1 MYDKSPFS
9 IYESQGAADI
19 RGTSDSYK
27 GMILR
32 QLDRVINLITIGN
45 ARYQGQE
52 QMFSTDSLARS
63 ALRGI
68 QALEAMITPIM
79 NPDYEANTR
88 PIKDNIIILIKNINS
103 KELEFYDVYNQWL
116 TEIIKHLDKFNML
129 PEKEIELEF
138 E

>member
-1 MYDKSPFS
+1 MYDNQPFQL
-9 IYESQGAADI
+9 YQSQAATDI

-52 QMFSTDSLARS
+52 QMFSEDTLARS

-79 NPDYEANTR
+79 NEDYETNTR
-88 PIKDNIIILIKNINS
+88 PIKQQIIKTIKQINT
-103 KELEFYDVYNQWL
+103 KELEYYDAYNQWL

-129 PEKEIELEF
+129 PEKEIEMEF

>member
-1 MYDKSPFS
+1 
-9 IYESQGAADI
+9 
-19 RGTSDSYK
+19 
-27 GMILR
+27 MILR

-45 ARYQGQE
+45 ARYQGAE
-52 QMFSTDSLARS
+52 QMFTEDTLARS

-79 NPDYEANTR
+79 NPDYEQSTR
-88 PIKDNIIILIKNINS
+88 PIKEELLICIKKINT
-103 KELEFYDVYNQWL
+103 KELEFYDYYNQWL

-129 PEKEIELEF
+129 PEKEIEMEF

>member
-1 MYDKSPFS
+1 MYDNSPFS
-9 IYESQGAADI
+9 LYQSQASKDI
-19 RGTSDSYK
+19 KGTSDSYK

-32 QLDRVINLITIGN
+32 QLDRVINLITVGN

-79 NPDYEANTR
+79 NPDYEEQTR
-88 PIKDNIIILIKNINS
+88 PLKNEIIGLIKNINT
-103 KELEFYDVYNQWL
+103 KELEYYDVFNQWL

>member
-1 MYDKSPFS
+1 MYDNSPFT
-9 IYESQGAADI
+9 IYQSQSAQDI
-19 RGTSDSYK
+19 QGTSDSYK

-45 ARYQGQE
+45 ARYQGAE
-52 QMFSTDSLARS
+52 QMFSEDTLARS

-79 NPDYEANTR
+79 NPDYEQKTR
-88 PIKDNIIILIKNINS
+88 PLKDQIITLIKNINT
-103 KELEFYDVYNQWL
+103 KELEYYDVFNQWL
-116 TEIIKHLDKFNML
+116 TEIIRHLDKFNML
-129 PEKEIELEF
+129 PEKEMELEF

>member
-1 MYDKSPFS
+1 MYDNNPFS
-9 IYESQGAADI
+9 IYQSQSAQDI

-32 QLDRVINLITIGN
+32 QLDRVINLITIGS
-45 ARYQGQE
+45 ARYQGQQ
-52 QMFSTDSLARS
+52 QMFTTDTLARS
-63 ALRGI
+63 ALKGI

-79 NPDYEANTR
+79 NPDYEEKTR
-88 PIKDNIIILIKNINS
+88 PLKEEIIKHVKNINS
-103 KELEFYDVYNQWL
+103 KELEFYDIFNQWL

-129 PEKEIELEF
+129 PEKEIEWEF

>member
-1 MYDKSPFS
+1 MYDNHPFQL
-9 IYESQGAADI
+9 YQSQASKDI
-19 RGTSDSYK
+19 KGTSDSYK

-52 QMFSTDSLARS
+52 QMFSTESLARS
-63 ALRGI
+63 SLRGI

-79 NPDYEANTR
+79 NPDYEEKTR
-88 PIKDNIIILIKNINS
+88 PLKNQIITLIKSINT
-103 KELEFYDVYNQWL
+103 KELEFYDIFNQWL
-116 TEIIKHLDKFNML
+116 TEIIQHLDKFNML

>member
-1 MYDKSPFS
+1 MYDNSPFQ
-9 IYESQGAADI
+9 IYQSQASKDI
-19 RGTSDSYK
+19 KGTSDSYK

-32 QLDRVINLITIGN
+32 QLDRVINLITVGN

-63 ALRGI
+63 SLRGI

-79 NPDYEANTR
+79 NPDYEEQTR
-88 PIKDNIIILIKNINS
+88 PLKNEIIGLIKNINT
-103 KELEFYDVYNQWL
+103 KELEYYDVFNQWL